1 MSQTEAICLD
11 LLSEALDLG
20 ISADWLQK
28 MVRGQVNDWFLAV
41 SLKGSYLFYSYFFFG
56 RFFFSC
62 LVWGK
67 NGKKGAPFF
76 MVIYGKFR
84 VFGKCFSER
93 SKEYGVESLPLKT
106 R

>member
-1 MSQTEAICLD
+1 M
-11 LLSEALDLG
+11 
-20 ISADWLQK
+20 
-28 MVRGQVNDWFLAV
+28 NDWILAV
-41 SLKGSYLFYSYFFFG
+41 SLKGSYLFYSFFLG
-56 RFFFSC
+56 REFFSC
-62 LVWGK
+62 LVWGRMEK
-67 NGKKGAPFF
+67 RCAPFF